1 MKSTICDSTSVN
13 INKGG
18 LIVRQAQSILDAH
31 THFRGRAGQ
40 FEFDCREDVL
50 VVRGTVPTY
59 YLKQV
64 LQNVLMD
71 VEGVRLIDN
80 QVSVVYGDAEIT

>member
-1 MKSTICDSTSVN
+1 
-13 INKGG
+13 
-18 LIVRQAQSILDAH
+18 
-31 THFRGRAGQ
+31 
-40 FEFDCREDVL
+40 L

-59 YLKQV
+59 FLKQV